1 MSEATEADEAAE
13 ADDATAGV
21 DEIPAD
27 LVKKDS
33 LRFVKWGVVGVCLI
47 WIAAAGWMTI
57 GTHYMDTGSFGPGE
71 AFGKRYDQKVKDCR
85 GTFSERYDCKS
96 AVIRDRNVRTFYFWA
111 KKVGLTFGPALG
123 IGGAWFVFYLLVER
137 KRESVR
143 RRVRLER
150 KAREAEAER
159 QRQIEEGKRRAEEA
173 KLKKA
178 EKQKQKE
185 EEKKKREEAADNLYG
200 DDAGTD
206 IAEVEETGLR
216 AMHVLLIDDDK
227 DAVEAIS
234 GELLKAGYR
243 VKAAAT
249 SADAFDGFA
258 DSTYDLVVADV
269 AANGLGGIAGVR
281 KLRALRDDVKI
292 IAVTGNID
300 NITPEKAAMA
310 AQKIGADSVM
320 AKPIDP
326 EILHKT
332 IARICH

>member
-1 MSEATEADEAAE
+1 MSEATRSKEATEAD
-13 ADDATAGV
+13 
-21 DEIPAD
+21 DETPVD
-27 LVKKDS
+27 LVKKDP
-33 LRFVKWGVVGVCLI
+33 LRFVKWGVIGVCVL
-47 WIAAAGWMTI
+47 WIAVAGWMTI
-57 GTHYMDTGSFGPGE
+57 GNHYLDTGAFGPGE

-96 AVIRDRNVRTFYFWA
+96 AVIRDRNVRTFYFWS

-123 IGGAWFVFYLLVER
+123 IGAAWFVFYLLVER
-137 KRESVR
+137 KREAVR
-143 RRVRLER
+143 RRVRLAR
-150 KAREAEAER
+150 KAREAEEER
-159 QRQIEEGKRRAEEA
+159 LRQIEEGKLRAEEA

-185 EEKKKREEAADNLYG
+185 EEKKKRDEAADNLYG
-200 DDAGTD
+200 EDIGTD
-206 IAEVEETGLR
+206 VAEVEETGLR

-227 DAVEAIS
+227 DTVEAVS

-269 AANGLGGIAGVR
+269 AADGLGGIAGVR
-281 KLRALRDDVKI
+281 KLRSLRNDVKI

-332 IARICH
+332 IARICD